1 METFII
7 LLGVALLIVCLRVVR
22 EIYLNHN
29 TLAMYARTFDAHI
42 HDDDNNN
49 AYKMYVYNSL
59 RVQ

>member
-7 LLGVALLIVCLRVVR
+7 LLGVALLIVCLREIR
-22 EIYLNHN
+22 EIYLNHT
-29 TLAMYARTFDAHI
+29 TLAMYARAFDAHI
-42 HDDDNNN
+42 HNDDNNN

>member
-7 LLGVALLIVCLRVVR
+7 LLGVALLIVCLR
-22 EIYLNHN
+22 EIYLKQN
-29 TLAMYARTFDAHI
+29 TLAIYARTFDAHI

-49 AYKMYVYNSL
+49 AYKMYIYNSL

>member
-22 EIYLNHN
+22 EMYLKQN